1 MVLLLILS
9 LPRHVLFCMLL
20 VYMPPHPR
28 YTLPLVCSYKM
39 LEELAAHDA
48 VKESYTPAPTLD
60 PYVMKSTLP
69 LVLSSSV
76 HIFSASISCY
86 YAFLCPVFSPRVGL
100 KPSSRRRNSGSS
112 SGSFD
117 SGASSHIRYSDSFK

>member
-48 VKESYTPAPTLD
+48 VKPVYTRTPTLD

-69 LVLSSSV
+69 LVLSSSRAYLFCFYLLLLRLLV
-76 HIFSASISCY
+76 PS
-86 YAFLCPVFSPRVGL
+86 VFSTCRSEAQL
-100 KPSSRRRNSGSS
+100 
-112 SGSFD
+112 
-117 SGASSHIRYSDSFK
+117 